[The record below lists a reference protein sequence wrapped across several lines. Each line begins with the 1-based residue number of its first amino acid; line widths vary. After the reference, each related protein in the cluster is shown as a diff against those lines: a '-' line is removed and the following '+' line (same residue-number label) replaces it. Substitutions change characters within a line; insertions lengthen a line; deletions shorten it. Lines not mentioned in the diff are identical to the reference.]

1 MTRKRIV
8 RETGTFARHM
18 GGGFVRTVNGAAWLY
33 MRMPD
38 QPSVTDASGME
49 ERLKAARPML
59 AILGGLADRTPRVPF
74 AGRKAMKGLY
84 RRVHILA
91 VSGSRPFE
99 PSPTL
104 DRTTGCAS
112 PPNRRGSPCATG
124 SPCSASA

>member
-49 ERLKAARPML
+49 ERLKAAAPCCRYS
-59 AILGGLADRTPRVPF
+59 
-74 AGRKAMKGLY
+74 AG
-84 RRVHILA
+84 
-91 VSGSRPFE
+91 
-99 PSPTL
+99 SPTG
-104 DRTTGCAS
+104 RRAS
-112 PPNRRGSPCATG
+112 HSPDAR
-124 SPCSASA
+124 P

>member
-59 AILGGLADRTPRVPF
+59 SILGGLADRTPRVPF
-74 AGRKAMKGLY
+74 AGIAGDPHHRHDRPRHERRPGKEPFRGYAGLY
-84 RRVHILA
+84 RQTH
-91 VSGSRPFE
+91 
-99 PSPTL
+99 
-104 DRTTGCAS
+104 
-112 PPNRRGSPCATG
+112 
-124 SPCSASA
+124 

>member
-59 AILGGLADRTPRVPF
+59 SILG
-74 AGRKAMKGLY
+74 
-84 RRVHILA
+84 RRASHSPDA
-91 VSGSRPFE
+91 RP
-99 PSPTL
+99 
-104 DRTTGCAS
+104 
-112 PPNRRGSPCATG
+112 
-124 SPCSASA
+124 